1 MKKPRLGLRL
11 RLLLSHLA
19 VMGVGVGALLIVGRL
34 TSPYFFVQYLDRM
47 RVGRATLR
55 VVRTELVDGFQLAW
69 TKSARWSLVFGV
81 TTAGALGTL
90 ISRGISAQLRQME
103 GVAKQFAEGDFES
116 RVPPMDIPELDRL
129 GQTFNQMAEGLQD
142 VEQRRRELI
151 GDLSHELR
159 SPLTVLEGYLEGFA
173 DGSLDASPEL
183 YARMADESA
192 RLRRLVN
199 DLQELSKAEAGH
211 LPISVRPTDAKPI
224 LGRVCDRLRPQI
236 DEDGPSLE
244 LELPDT
250 LPWVLADRDRLE
262 QILLNLVGNAIRYTL
277 AGRIL
282 VSADVQAT
290 SLWFAISDTG
300 CGISEDDL
308 PFVFERFW
316 RADRSRSRGS
326 GGSGLGL
333 AIVKRLVEL
342 QGGEILVQSRL
353 GAGSTF
359 RFSLPLTLQKVGG

>member
-1 MKKPRLGLRL
+1 MNRPRLGLRL

-34 TSPYFFVQYLDRM
+34 TSPYFFVQHLDRM

-81 TTAGALGTL
+81 STAGALGTL
-90 ISRGISAQLRQME
+90 ISRRISAQLRQME
-103 GVAKQFAEGDFES
+103 DVAKQFTAGEFES

-142 VEQRRRELI
+142 VERRRRDLI

-173 DGSLDASPEL
+173 EGSLDASPEL

-211 LPISVRPTDAKPI
+211 LPISACATDAQPV
-224 LGRVCDRLRPQI
+224 LERVCDRLRLQI
-236 DEDGPSLE
+236 DDSGPMLT
-244 LELPDT
+244 LDLPEKI
-250 LPWVLADRDRLE
+250 PWVLADRDRLE
-262 QILLNLVGNAIRYTL
+262 QILTNLVGNAIRYTP
-277 AGRIL
+277 AGQIS
-282 VSADVQAT
+282 VSAEPRERW
-290 SLWFAISDTG
+290 LWISVVDTG
-300 CGISEDDL
+300 CGISETDL

-326 GGSGLGL
+326 GGSGIGL

-342 QGGEILVQSRL
+342 QGGEISASSTL
-353 GAGSTF
+353 GQGSAF
-359 RFSLPLTLQKVGG
+359 RFSLPLAPKQ